1 MPPNVEPKD
10 YLHALHGITFPA
22 SRSQIVGAAKDT
34 GGLNG
39 SVMPVL
45 EQLPDRMYATAE
57 DLAEEIRRT
66 YVPASDSGD
75 AQPAAPSA
83 ISNPDK
89 DLIGAMA
96 DPRGGDFQPSASPAP
111 TGTTPVEDGNS
122 AG

>member
-10 YLHALHGITFPA
+10 YLHALHGVTFPA

-39 SVMPVL
+39 SVMLVL
-45 EQLPDRMYATAE
+45 EQLPERMYATAE
-57 DLAEEIRRT
+57 DLAKEIRRT
-66 YVPASDSGD
+66 YAPASGSGD
-75 AQPAAPSA
+75 VQPAAPSA

-89 DLIGAMA
+89 ELIGAMA
-96 DPRGGDFQPSASPAP
+96 DPRGGDFGPSASAPPIGDTPA
-111 TGTTPVEDGNS
+111 ENGNS